1 MSQRPF
7 HILGLQQI
15 AITVNALL
23 PGVTDTDMNAAWLHT
38 PEAPKFAAEM
48 SAFGR
53 VGQTEDIADAA
64 AFIASS
70 DTAG

>member
-38 PEAPKFAAEM
+38 PEAQKFAAEM
-48 SAFGR
+48 SAF
-53 VGQTEDIADAA
+53 AA
-64 AFIASS
+64 WGKQKTSRLPPHLLPHPRA
-70 DTAG
+70 AG